1 MEVRRRHGALSNLRA
16 GTICVAH
23 RDPWHAVFYVPGFPV
38 AVLREDGWAYAPGWP
53 GDGPDV
59 RRSFLR
65 TPPDRPWI
73 IHLAEGTDAVARA
86 ELARLEAIGCLAP
99 NSVLVH
105 AVGLRKPD
113 VERVI
118 ERNAAVVWSPASNH
132 ALLGRTMHPR
142 PLLSPGR
149 LALVPAFRPPRL

>member
-1 MEVRRRHGALSNLRA
+1 MFFVFFKQKTAYERRISDWSSDVCSSDL
-16 GTICVAH
+16 
-23 RDPWHAVFYVPGFPV
+23 PG
-38 AVLREDGWAYAPGWP
+38 Y
-53 GDGPDV
+53 GPDV

-65 TPPDRPWI
+65 PPPDRPWI

-86 ELARLEAIGCLAP
+86 ELVRLEAIGCLAP

-118 ERNAAVVWSPASNH
+118 ERNAAVVWCPASNH
-132 ALLGRTMHPR
+132 ALLGRTIDPR
-142 PLLSPGR
+142 RLLEAGR
-149 LALVPAFRPPRL
+149 LALGTDSRLTGARD